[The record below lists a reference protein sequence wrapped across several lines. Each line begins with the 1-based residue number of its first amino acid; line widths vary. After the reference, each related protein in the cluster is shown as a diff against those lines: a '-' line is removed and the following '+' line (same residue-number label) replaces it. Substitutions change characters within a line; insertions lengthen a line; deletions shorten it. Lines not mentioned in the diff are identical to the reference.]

1 MAEQVGEIYYDVDI
15 RTQEFLTGAEKLDGS
30 LNKLDRS
37 MGRTESSAKGVG
49 SQMTRT
55 AAGVKAA
62 NGAAAQAQSAFGG
75 LYKILAA
82 YVGLQT
88 VQTLIGL
95 SDEYGQMASRVK
107 QVTKDTAEYEKVQ
120 ARLLQTANATYRPL
134 AEAQEVF
141 IRTADS
147 IRDLGYTT
155 DQALDITDSFSFLL
169 VTNAASADRANSAI
183 SAYSK
188 SIQTGRIASEQWQ
201 SILAAMPTVV
211 DGIAA
216 ATGRSREE
224 IKKLGVEGK
233 LSLDALN
240 EGLRR
245 SRDENEA
252 LADEM
257 ETSVQDAF
265 TALRNSLQVFV
276 GKVNET
282 SGATG
287 ILTAAVGDLAEI
299 LQDPAT
305 IKAAQELA
313 AGVVQALKSIIAGMK
328 ETVEFVRWGAESIA
342 AALHGAA
349 SDDIVRLEQQ
359 AKELRELQ
367 KTMSF
372 NPLARARI
380 TGNGV
385 EWFDDAE
392 IEKRLKGTEALIQE
406 FYDRQNKRPPIPIG
420 VEEPKPDPKDAQ
432 IIEAQAAAT
441 EKKAKAR
448 KTLTAADKEAAAAA
462 RELQRAQESDAKTLA
477 DLQEALYQ
485 TTLTTEQLRDR
496 KAELSLSGYA
506 TPEQIEQ
513 VKALN
518 RELAAT
524 EELQKRRASF
534 GEGDVRSKII
544 GNVSPLSGG
553 QFDGQQERYEA
564 ERKAE
569 AERYAEQQ
577 QRLVEALELQLVTK
591 EEYQALELEMYQA
604 HSDRMYQIDKA
615 RTDMQLQTW
624 AQGFGQMSQDLSAFA
639 AQFADENSA
648 MFKVAKAAAV
658 AQAIIN
664 TYQAATGAMAAM
676 SAIPIVGPALG
687 IAAAAAAVAG
697 GMAQVAAI
705 RSQSAPGRLYGGPVQ
720 AGGAYRINENGAPEV
735 YQAAN
740 GRQYMLPNSR
750 GEVISNADATSQGGG
765 YGQQAAAPI
774 TVNQTV
780 NVTGEVSR
788 YTAKQLARKTEQKQ
802 RVARSRLG

>member
-30 LNKLDRS
+30 LSKLDKS
-37 MGRTESSAKGVG
+37 MDRTESSAKGLE

-62 NGAAAQAQSAFGG
+62 NKEVSQAQSAFGD
-75 LYKILAA
+75 LYEILAA

-88 VQTLIGL
+88 VQTLIEL
-95 SDEYGQMASRVK
+95 SDEYGQMASRVR
-107 QVTKDTAEYEKVQ
+107 QVTADTAEYEKVQ

-169 VTNAASADRANSAI
+169 VTNAASADRASSAI
-183 SAYSK
+183 DAYSE
-188 SIQTGRIASEQWQ
+188 SIQTGKVASDQWQ

-211 DGIAA
+211 DGIAS

-224 IKKLGVEGK
+224 IKKLGIEGE

-252 LADEM
+252 LAAEM

-276 GKVNET
+276 GKVNES

-287 ILTAAVGDLAEI
+287 ILTSAVGELADI
-299 LQDPAT
+299 LQDPET
-305 IKAAQELA
+305 IRAAQELA
-313 AGVVQALKSIIAGMK
+313 AGVVTALGKIIEATK
-328 ETVEFVRWGAESIA
+328 ETVGVVRWMADEVA
-342 AALHGAA
+342 AAMHGANQ
-349 SDDIVRLEQQ
+349 DDVVRLEEQMETWQ
-359 AKELRELQ
+359 AMLD
-367 KTMSF
+367 
-372 NPLARARI
+372 NPLRRGRVTLDGIKIYSEDEIKAQL
-380 TGNGV
+380 
-385 EWFDDAE
+385 DAHRKA
-392 IEKRLKGTEALIQE
+392 IDE
-406 FYDRQNKRPPIPIG
+406 FYEREQQRPKLPPP
-420 VEEPKPDPKDAQ
+420 VDPPPKPDPKDAQ
-432 IIEAQAAAT
+432 VVEAEATAT

-448 KTLTAADKEAAAAA
+448 KTLTAADKEAVAAA

-496 KAELSLSGYA
+496 KAELSLSSYA
-506 TPEQIEQ
+506 TPEQIEE
-513 VKALN
+513 VKRLN
-518 RELAAT
+518 AELAAT

-534 GEGDVRSKII
+534 GQGDVRSQII

-553 QFDGQQERYEA
+553 QFDDQTERYDA

-569 AERYAEQQ
+569 EQRYAEQQ
-577 QRLVEALELQLVTK
+577 QRLVEALELQMVTK
-591 EEYQALELEMYQA
+591 EEYQQLELEMYQA
-604 HSDRMYQIDKA
+604 HSDRMAQIDKA

-624 AQGFGQMSQDLSAFA
+624 ADGFGDMARNLETFA
-639 AQFADENSA
+639 STFADENNA
-648 MFKVAKAAAV
+648 MFKVAKAAAI
-658 AQAIIN
+658 AQTTMSTIKSA
-664 TYQAATGAMAAM
+664 QDAFSAMA
-676 SAIPIVGPALG
+676 SIPYVGPALG
-687 IAAAAAAVAG
+687 IAAAAAAVGA
-697 GMAQVAAI
+697 GMARVAQI
-705 RSQSAPGRLYGGPVQ
+705 RSQPAPGRLYGGPVQ
-720 AGGAYRINENGAPEV
+720 AGGTYRINENGAPEV

-750 GEVISNADATSQGGG
+750 GEVVSNADATGQGGG

-774 TVNQTV
+774 TVNQTIQV
-780 NVTGEVSR
+780 VGQVDNRTSR
-788 YTAKQLARKTEQKQ
+788 QIATDTARQQQIAQ
-802 RVARSRLG
+802 SRFGK

>member
-15 RTQEFLTGAEKLDGS
+15 RTQEFLAGAGKLDGS
-30 LNKLDRS
+30 LNKLDKS

-88 VQTLIGL
+88 VQTLIKL
-95 SDEYGQMASRVK
+95 SDEYGQMASRVR
-107 QVTKDTAEYEKVQ
+107 QVTADTAEYEKVQ

-188 SIQTGRIASEQWQ
+188 SIQTGKVASEQWQ

-224 IKKLGVEGK
+224 IKKLGVEGR

-252 LADEM
+252 LAAEM

-328 ETVEFVRWGAESIA
+328 ETVEFVRWGAEQIA
-342 AALHGAA
+342 ASLYGAT

-372 NPLARARI
+372 NPLTRARI

-406 FYDRQNKRPPIPIG
+406 FYDRQNNRPPIPIE

-513 VKALN
+513 VKRLN
-518 RELAAT
+518 AELAAT

-534 GEGDVRSKII
+534 GQGDVRSQII

-553 QFDGQQERYEA
+553 QFDNQQERYEA

-577 QRLVEALELQLVTK
+577 QRLTEALELQLVTK
-591 EEYQALELEMYQA
+591 EEYQQLELEMYQA
-604 HSDRMYQIDKA
+604 HSDRLYQIDKA
-615 RTDMQLQTW
+615 RTEMQLQTW
-624 AQGFGQMSQDLSAFA
+624 AQGFGQMSQSLSAFA
-639 AQFADENSA
+639 TQFADENNA

-750 GEVISNADATSQGGG
+750 GEVISNADATGQGGG

-788 YTAKQLARKTEQKQ
+788 YTAKQLARKTEQQQ